1 MIETE
6 VITMP
11 NWMQALLGINRSFRV
26 KLILSLSVIILLSFG
41 ITGYLTY
48 QYNLKLFEE
57 EISKQFSR
65 TNEEALAKMELK
77 VQEIIRISQT
87 IVFNPQI
94 EQVIKRINSAEDADA
109 FNLYFDKK
117 QIEEQIFQIKSDA
130 PYITGMYLYDLNG
143 NPSYFSYTT
152 STINNL
158 SDEVFQVISSK
169 LSDTSGNLVWTS
181 MALPSS
187 VEPSGFRQTIIIARY
202 MKNSALNTYGV
213 LVMAMD
219 ESFFSGSLKE
229 LTKDGTGEVYL
240 FNNNKELLYSNVT
253 QNLAE
258 KQQLLVNLNQTQ
270 VMDNHLFVQ
279 GESKATSFKLV
290 SGTSLT
296 DIRSKNKALSQRIV
310 YSGLISIMLTSI
322 LIVLST
328 GKLLRP
334 LKDLLMGLR
343 KVRSGDFE
351 ARIEIRTKDE
361 LAYMAESFNAMAEQ
375 VGRLIKEVYMT
386 QLSEREAEL
395 KALQAQLN
403 PHFLH
408 NMFNEIYWKLYLQ
421 NEKETASLIAAI
433 SEMLKYSLMPVR
445 TPTSV
450 REELQQ
456 MRNYLKLQTELFE
469 ANLETII
476 QADEDILDCEIM
488 RFLLQPLVENVFV
501 HGFRNKVAHK
511 VLVIRARNAD
521 GFLEIEVTD
530 NGCGMD
536 GSAISQLLGEKGA
549 ALPQRS
555 DGRESLGVRSVVRRI
570 ELVYG
575 SPYRLEIMSV
585 VDSGT
590 TMRLLLPYITMEN
603 GGLAY
608 AER

>member
-1 MIETE
+1 
-6 VITMP
+6 MP

-26 KLILSLSVIILLSFG
+26 KLILSLSTIILLSFG

-94 EQVIKRINSAEDADA
+94 EQVIKRINSAADADA

-158 SDEVFQVISSK
+158 SDQVFQVIRSK
-169 LSDTSGNLVWTS
+169 LSDTYGNLVWTS
-181 MALPSS
+181 MALPSA
-187 VEPSGFRQTIIIARY
+187 VEPSGYRQTIIVARY
-202 MKNSALNTYGV
+202 MKNSTLNTYGV

-240 FNNNKELLYSNVT
+240 FNNNNELLYSNISE
-253 QNLAE
+253 NLSE
-258 KQQLLVNLNQTQ
+258 KQQLLVNLKQTQ

-279 GESKATSFKLV
+279 GESKATAFKLV
-290 SGTSLT
+290 SGTSLAE
-296 DIRSKNKALSQRIV
+296 IRVKNKALSQKIV
-310 YSGLISIMLTSI
+310 YSGLISILLTSI

-328 GKLLRP
+328 GNLLRP
-334 LKDLLMGLR
+334 LKDLLLGLR

-361 LAYMAESFNAMAEQ
+361 LAYIGESFNAMAEQ
-375 VGRLIKEVYMT
+375 VGRLIKEVYLT

-395 KALQAQLN
+395 QALQAQLN

-445 TPTSV
+445 TPTTV

-511 VLVIRARNAD
+511 VLVIRARNAN
-521 GFLEIEVTD
+521 GFLEIDVTD

-536 GSAISQLLGEKGA
+536 ESAIARLLGMKGA
-549 ALPQRS
+549 AMPQRS

-575 SPYRLEIMSV
+575 QPYRLEIISV

-590 TMRLLLPYITMEN
+590 TMRLILPYITMEN

-608 AER
+608 VEG

>member
-1 MIETE
+1 
-6 VITMP
+6 MP

-240 FNNNKELLYSNVT
+240 FNNNKELLYSNIT

-310 YSGLISIMLTSI
+310 YSGLISILLTSI

-361 LAYMAESFNAMAEQ
+361 LAYIAESFNAMAEQ

-408 NMFNEIYWKLYLQ
+408 NMFNEIYWKLYLR

-469 ANLETII
+469 ANLETVI

-536 GSAISQLLGEKGA
+536 EAAISQLLGEKGA

-575 SPYRLEIMSV
+575 LPYRLEIMSV